1 MQPTMGQARHG
12 HNLLQYRS
20 DYFMKVYTYE
30 IVDNGYFIS
39 VDGVKII
46 SQLDNLAKIIV
57 PDGTY
62 EDNAK
67 AQIAEMQ
74 ANGQTQQTVEDEF
87 KKVRADVDFLL
98 LNSGAEVLA

>member
-1 MQPTMGQARHG
+1 ME
-12 HNLLQYRS
+12 
-20 DYFMKVYTYE
+20 KYTYE

-39 VDGVKII
+39 VDGVKTI
-46 SQLDNLAKIIV
+46 SQLDNLAKIFITT
-57 PDGTY
+57 GTF

-74 ANGQTQQTVEDEF
+74 ANDLIQQTAEDEF

>member
-1 MQPTMGQARHG
+1 
-12 HNLLQYRS
+12 
-20 DYFMKVYTYE
+20 MKEYTYE
-30 IVDNGYFIS
+30 IVENGYFIS
-39 VDGVKII
+39 IDGVKTI
-46 SQLDNLAKIIV
+46 SQLDNLAKIFITT
-57 PDGTY
+57 GTF

-74 ANGQTQQTVEDEF
+74 ANDLIQQTAEDEF